1 MYVLKNKMLKKEMGT
16 VELRNIISQ
25 KLLGIEDVNILQKII
40 TVIDSQY
47 QEQTYILSD
56 EQKFRIEEAR
66 KEYSKGNSIS
76 EKDVEMEINQWLN
89 AK

>member
-1 MYVLKNKMLKKEMGT
+1 MYVLKNKMLKNEMGT

-40 TVIDSQY
+40 NVIDSQY

>member
-1 MYVLKNKMLKKEMGT
+1 MYVLKNKMLKNEMGT

-40 TVIDSQY
+40 SVIDSQY

>member
-40 TVIDSQY
+40 NVIDSQY

-56 EQKFRIEEAR
+56 EQKFRIKEAR
-66 KEYSKGNSIS
+66 EEYSKGNSIS

>member
-40 TVIDSQY
+40 NVIDSQY

-66 KEYSKGNSIS
+66 KEYSKGNTIS

>member
-1 MYVLKNKMLKKEMGT
+1 MLKKEMGT

-56 EQKFRIEEAR
+56 EQKFRIKEAR

-89 AK
+89 A

>member
-40 TVIDSQY
+40 NVIDSKY

-56 EQKFRIEEAR
+56 EQKFRIKEAR
-66 KEYSKGNSIS
+66 EEYSKGNSIS